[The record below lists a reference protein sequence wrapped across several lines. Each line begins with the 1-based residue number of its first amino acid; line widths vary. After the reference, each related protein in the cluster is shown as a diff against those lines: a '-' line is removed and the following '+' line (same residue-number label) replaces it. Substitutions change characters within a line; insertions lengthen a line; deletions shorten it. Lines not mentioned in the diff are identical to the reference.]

1 MEELKREVEELKK
14 QISMLKLTVAVLL
27 KETGTID
34 KIMKQVS
41 SDTQEDKSTSKQT
54 EDKFTNILEEYDS
67 SNELKN

>member
-1 MEELKREVEELKK
+1 MEDLKREVEELKK
-14 QISMLKLTVAVLL
+14 QISMLKLTVAVIL

-41 SDTQEDKSTSKQT
+41 SNTQEGKSTSKQT